1 MVLIRGVPAGARRC
15 CTDGA
20 PFRVFAARFRRSAAL
35 LLSIPIR
42 PVLKHGPRSLACARV
57 IGSTKP
63 KGEMKVKERL
73 SVLRGDGRAF
83 MPTRNPGAS
92 IPLEERRT

>member
-1 MVLIRGVPAGARRC
+1 M
-15 CTDGA
+15 
-20 PFRVFAARFRRSAAL
+20 
-35 LLSIPIR
+35 
-42 PVLKHGPRSLACARV
+42 
-57 IGSTKP
+57 
-63 KGEMKVKERL
+63 KERL